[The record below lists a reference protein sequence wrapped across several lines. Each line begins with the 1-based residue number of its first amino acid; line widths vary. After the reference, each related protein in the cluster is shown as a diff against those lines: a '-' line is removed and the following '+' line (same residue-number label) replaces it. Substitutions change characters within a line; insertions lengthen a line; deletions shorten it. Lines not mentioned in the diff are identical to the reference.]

1 MFLQLQI
8 ANCALAKL
16 ELILGALNVISL
28 GTSTG
33 SGDYTLN
40 NTVLGYADPWPECS
54 CKKQRA
60 DRWWSSKC
68 PSVTVKG
75 GNELK
80 KQYFSHVSVL
90 LVLLCWLVLAPSLV
104 FYFPFFTLCTLGLI
118 THILTSCFLQ
128 INLYFKKVTDYM
140 RFFFPK
146 STTTGSAFLCARE
159 YCVSF
164 FFFEY
169 FWNKSKQL
177 SCIL

>member
-68 PSVTVKG
+68 LSVTVKG

-80 KQYFSHVSVL
+80 KQYFSHVSGL
-90 LVLLCWLVLAPSLV
+90 LVLLCWLILAPSLV

-128 INLYFKKVTDYM
+128 INLYFKKVTWLHALLFPQINYH
-140 RFFFPK
+140 RLCFSLCKGVLCIFFF
-146 STTTGSAFLCARE
+146 L
-159 YCVSF
+159 
-164 FFFEY
+164 
-169 FWNKSKQL
+169 
-177 SCIL
+177 ILLK